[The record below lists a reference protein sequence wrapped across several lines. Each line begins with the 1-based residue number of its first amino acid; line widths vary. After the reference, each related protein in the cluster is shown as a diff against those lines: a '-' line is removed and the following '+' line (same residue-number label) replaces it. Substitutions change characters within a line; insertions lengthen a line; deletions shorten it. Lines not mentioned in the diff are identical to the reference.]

1 MGCFSARDNAENCK
15 RPWTL
20 TNPSVSIKGVNF
32 ASADNLDT
40 GRPSSKALISSANS
54 YLCTHWMSLN
64 LALVSSSNVNS
75 PWRRS
80 GDLEFAMKRN
90 IQATTRI
97 AFDRLPHLSTSRS
110 FSFTCC
116 EVSRVTLKLSQVT
129 SELSQVTL
137 GLPPITME
145 LPPVTLELSQVTS
158 ELSQVT
164 LELSQVTSELSQ
176 VTSELSQVT
185 LGLPPITMELSQVT
199 LGLPPITLELSQ
211 VTLGLPPITLELS
224 QVTLGLPQVTLELYQ
239 VTSGSGSQ
247 GPSEKGTISTYC
259 NMSGQANHSL
269 GWTNSSAPMPLI
281 SKSAGFILPGQKYHL
296 SAGTNFWISV
306 TRLQTNV
313 FHLKG
318 SLRIQCHHWVCPA
331 PTLHLTWQP
340 QGIPCKHQRTG
351 TEQGTK

>member
-1 MGCFSARDNAENCK
+1 MIRDTPACFNKWCWKRTRRTLRWHLGKIMGCFSARDNAENCK

-32 ASADNLDT
+32 ASADDLDT

-64 LALVSSSNVNS
+64 LALVSSSNVNL

-129 SELSQVTL
+129 SELSQVT
-137 GLPPITME
+137 
-145 LPPVTLELSQVTS
+145 
-158 ELSQVT
+158 
-164 LELSQVTSELSQ
+164 
-176 VTSELSQVT
+176 SELSQVT

-199 LGLPPITLELSQ
+199 LGLPPVTMELSQ
-211 VTLGLPPITLELS
+211 VTLGLPPVTLELSQVTSELSQVTSEPSQVTLGLPPITMELS
-224 QVTLGLPQVTLELYQ
+224 QVTLGLPPVTMELSQVTLGLPPVTLELSQVTSEPSQVTLELSQ
-239 VTSGSGSQ
+239 VTTASGSQ
-247 GPSEKGTISTYC
+247 GSSEKGHHIYILQHV
-259 NMSGQANHSL
+259 G
-269 GWTNSSAPMPLI
+269 SS
-281 SKSAGFILPGQKYHL
+281 
-296 SAGTNFWISV
+296 
-306 TRLQTNV
+306 
-313 FHLKG
+313 
-318 SLRIQCHHWVCPA
+318 
-331 PTLHLTWQP
+331 
-340 QGIPCKHQRTG
+340 
-351 TEQGTK
+351 